1 MVKATE
7 KKPEYLAKIIKEYGN
22 IISSGLEVLE
32 EKKGYK
38 VISVSPAIDIAL
50 GGGIKEGSWLTLTG
64 DPKAARRQQLCR

>member
-50 GGGIKEGSWLTLTG
+50 VVGIK
-64 DPKAARRQQLCR
+64 